1 MEKSFPRLL
10 HHQLIKKTLKLV
22 QQMEE
27 ISTDNE
33 YLIELCKMKIIL
45 LERLSQYDLCVQYLT
60 IIEKDIDFCSLQWES
75 IYYVQLR
82 CFYFCD
88 LYDKL
93 LLSFYDNRKYIFEQ
107 MKEELRIQILLL
119 IGRVYYIRGD
129 LETSLTIYLL
139 SYQFAISNNNTSLAV
154 KNNT

>member
-1 MEKSFPRLL
+1 
-10 HHQLIKKTLKLV
+10 
-22 QQMEE
+22 
-27 ISTDNE
+27 
-33 YLIELCKMKIIL
+33 MKRIL

-129 LETSLTIYLL
+129 LETSLTIYL
-139 SYQFAISNNNTSLAV
+139 FAYG
-154 KNNT
+154 